1 MLIIRGGGVNVGL
14 VVVVVGSVVKHVIE
28 LGFLK
33 IIIVRELGCKRYKV
47 GKDRCA
53 DRQRTCRYNQA

>member
-1 MLIIRGGGVNVGL
+1 VNVGL

-53 DRQRTCRYNQA
+53 NRQRTCRYNQA